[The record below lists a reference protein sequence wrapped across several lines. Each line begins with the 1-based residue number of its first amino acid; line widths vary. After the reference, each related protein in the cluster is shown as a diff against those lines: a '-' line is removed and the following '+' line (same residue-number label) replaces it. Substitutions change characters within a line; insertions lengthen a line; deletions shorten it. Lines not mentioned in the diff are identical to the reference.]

1 MPAPSLICCVTWV
14 SPPPLS
20 GPQCS
25 HLLDGETSNT
35 GQQRLGCALWARL
48 CKTSIVQ
55 AHELSKLQQ
64 VLHSPSGLVLSLK
77 KKNGICVKCLMVS
90 IIR

>member
-1 MPAPSLICCVTWV
+1 MMRSNASSVPDLLCDLGQRTS
-14 SPPPLS
+14 LS

-48 CKTSIVQ
+48 CRTSIVQ

-64 VLHSPSGLVLSLK
+64 VLHSPSGLVLSL
-77 KKNGICVKCLMVS
+77 
-90 IIR
+90 